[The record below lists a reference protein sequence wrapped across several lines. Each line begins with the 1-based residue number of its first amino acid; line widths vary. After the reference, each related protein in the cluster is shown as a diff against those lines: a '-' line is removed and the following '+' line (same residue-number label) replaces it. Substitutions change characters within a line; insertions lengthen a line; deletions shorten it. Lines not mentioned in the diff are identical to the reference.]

1 MPYTAA
7 TAIAFA
13 QRQSGRYGD
22 GECWTLVEAAVTGA
36 GGKSSIPQTPNFGP
50 NVSYVW
56 GTAVNVAALQPG
68 DVVQYQ
74 GYSWTQTTRID
85 VSSPDGTSFSENFR
99 TEGRGLPHH
108 SGLVIR
114 VISPGMV
121 EVIEQNIPPRS
132 GPVQTVQLALSAPT
146 TTTETI
152 RDGSTVTVTT
162 ISHSVAGVVRGYR
175 PVAA

>member
-7 TAIAFA
+7 TAVAFA
-13 QRQSGRYGD
+13 QRQNGRYGD
-22 GECWTLVEAAVTGA
+22 GECWTLVEAAIVAA

-56 GTAVNVAALQPG
+56 GTAINVAALQVG

-74 GYSWTQTTRID
+74 GYTWTQTTRID
-85 VSSPDGTSFSENFR
+85 VTSPDGTSFSENFR

-108 SGLVIR
+108 SGLVIS

-132 GPVQTVQLALSAPT
+132 GPVQTIQLALSAPATSTVT
-146 TTTETI
+146 TRE
-152 RDGSTVTVTT
+152 GSTVTVTT
-162 ISHSVAGVVRGYR
+162 ITHSVAGAVRCYR
-175 PVAA
+175 PIAA

>member
-7 TAIAFA
+7 TAISFA

-22 GECWTLVEAAVTGA
+22 GECWTLVEAAIVGA

-56 GTAVNVAALQPG
+56 GTAINVAALQAG

-74 GYSWTQTTRID
+74 GYTWTQTTRTD
-85 VSSPDGTSFSENFR
+85 VTSPDGTSFSENSR

-108 SGLVIR
+108 SGLVIS

-132 GPVQTVQLALSAPT
+132 GPVQTIQLALSAPAASTVT
-146 TTTETI
+146 TRE
-152 RDGSTVTVTT
+152 GSTVTVTT
-162 ISHSVAGVVRGYR
+162 ISHSVSGTVRCYR

>member
-1 MPYTAA
+1 MPYTPA

-22 GECWTLVEAAVTGA
+22 GECWTLVEAAVVGA
-36 GGKSSIPQTPNFGP
+36 GGKSSTLLTPNFGP

-85 VSSPDGTSFSENFR
+85 ISSPDGTSFSENSR

-132 GPVQTVQLALSAPT
+132 GPVQTIQLALTAPAAS
-146 TTTETI
+146 TETT

-162 ISHSVAGVVRGYR
+162 ITHSVSGAVRCYR
-175 PVAA
+175 PIVA

>member
-22 GECWTLVEAAVTGA
+22 GECWTLVEAAIVAA

-56 GTAVNVAALQPG
+56 GTAINVAALQAG

-74 GYSWTQTTRID
+74 GYTWTQITRID
-85 VSSPDGTSFSENFR
+85 VTSPDGTSFSENSR

-108 SGLVIR
+108 SGLVIS

-132 GPVQTVQLALSAPT
+132 GPVQTIQLALSAPATSTVT
-146 TTTETI
+146 TRE
-152 RDGSTVTVTT
+152 GSTVTVTT
-162 ISHSVAGVVRGYR
+162 ITHSISGAVRCYR

>member
-1 MPYTAA
+1 MPYSPA

-13 QRQSGRYGD
+13 QHQSGRYGD

-56 GTAVNVAALQPG
+56 GTTITVAALQAG

-74 GYSWTQTTRID
+74 NYSWTQTTRID
-85 VSSPDGTSFSENFR
+85 TDSPAGTSFSENSR

-132 GPVQTVQLALSAPT
+132 GPVQTIQLALSAPA
-146 TTTETI
+146 TTTETT
-152 RDGSTVTVTT
+152 RSGSTVTVTT
-162 ISHSVAGVVRGYR
+162 ISHSVSGVVRCYR

>member
-7 TAIAFA
+7 TALAFA

-22 GECWTLVEAAVTGA
+22 GECWTLVEAAIVAA

-56 GTAVNVAALQPG
+56 GSAINVAALQAG

-74 GYSWTQTTRID
+74 NYAWTQTTRVD
-85 VSSPDGTSFSENFR
+85 TTSPAGSGFTENDR

-114 VISPGMV
+114 VISSGMV
-121 EVIEQNIPPRS
+121 EVIEQNIPPRT
-132 GPVQTVQLALSAPT
+132 GPVQTIQLALTAPAT
-146 TTTETI
+146 TTVSTQS
-152 RDGSTVTVTT
+152 GSTVTVTT
-162 ISHSVAGVVRGYR
+162 ISHSVSGVVRCYR

>member
-22 GECWTLVEAAVTGA
+22 GECWSLVEAAIVGA
-36 GGKSSIPQTPNFGP
+36 AGKSSIPQTPNFGP

-56 GTAVNVAALQPG
+56 GSAINVAALQAG
-68 DVVQYQ
+68 DMVQYQ
-74 GYSWTQTTRID
+74 NYTWTRTTRID
-85 VSSPDGTSFSENFR
+85 GTSPEGTSFSENFR
-99 TEGRGLPHH
+99 TEGRGMPHH
-108 SGLVIR
+108 SGLVIS

-132 GPVQTVQLALSAPT
+132 GPVQTVQLALSAPAASTVT
-146 TTTETI
+146 TRE
-152 RDGSTVTVTT
+152 GSTVTVTT
-162 ISHSVAGVVRGYR
+162 VTHSVSGAVRCYR
-175 PVAA
+175 PIAA

>member
-56 GTAVNVAALQPG
+56 GTLGNVAALQPG

-74 GYSWTQTTRID
+74 NYAWTQTTRID
-85 VSSPDGTSFSENFR
+85 TSSPDGTSFSENSR

-108 SGLVIR
+108 TGLVIR

-132 GPVQTVQLALSAPT
+132 GPVQSIQLALSAPA
-146 TTTETI
+146 TTTETT
-152 RDGSTVTVTT
+152 RDGSTVTVTR
-162 ISHSVAGVVRGYR
+162 ISHAVSGIVRCYR

>member
-22 GECWTLVEAAVTGA
+22 GECWTLIEAALVGA

-50 NVSYVW
+50 SVSYVW
-56 GTAVNVAALQPG
+56 GTAINVAALQAG

-74 GYSWTQTTRID
+74 NYAWTQTTRID
-85 VSSPDGTSFSENFR
+85 VTSPDGTSFSENFR

-108 SGLVIR
+108 SGLVIS

-132 GPVQTVQLALSAPT
+132 GPVQTIQLAVSAPAASTVT
-146 TTTETI
+146 TRE
-152 RDGSTVTVTT
+152 GSTVTVTT
-162 ISHSVAGVVRGYR
+162 ITHSISGAVRCYR

>member
-13 QRQSGRYGD
+13 QRQAGRYGD
-22 GECWTLVEAAVTGA
+22 GECWTLVEASIVQA
-36 GGKSSIPQTPNFGP
+36 GGKSSIQQTPNFGP

-56 GTAVNVAALQPG
+56 GKAINVTELQAG

-74 GYSWTQTTRID
+74 GYAWTQTTRID
-85 VSSPDGTSFSENFR
+85 VTSPEGSSFSENSR

-132 GPVQTVQLALSAPT
+132 GPVQTIQLALAAPAT
-146 TTTETI
+146 TTDTVRNGT
-152 RDGSTVTVTT
+152 TVTVTT
-162 ISHSVAGVVRGYR
+162 ISHTVSGAVRCYR
-175 PVAA
+175 PISV

>member
-7 TAIAFA
+7 TAISFA
-13 QRQSGRYGD
+13 QRQNGRYGD
-22 GECWTLVEAAVTGA
+22 GECWTLVEAAIVGA

-56 GTAVNVAALQPG
+56 GSAINVAALQAG
-68 DVVQYQ
+68 DVIQYQ
-74 GYSWTQTTRID
+74 NYVWTQATRVD
-85 VSSPDGTSFSENFR
+85 VSGPDGTSFREDSR
-99 TEGRGLPHH
+99 TEGRGMPHH

-114 VISPGMV
+114 VISPGIV

-132 GPVQTVQLALSAPT
+132 GPVQSVQLVLSAPAPSTVTTTSGGT
-146 TTTETI
+146 TTTTTTTH
-152 RDGSTVTVTT
+152 TVSGTV
-162 ISHSVAGVVRGYR
+162 RCYR

>member
-7 TAIAFA
+7 AAVAFA

-56 GTAVNVAALQPG
+56 GAATTLAALQAG

-74 GYSWTQTTRID
+74 NYVWTQVTRID
-85 VSSPDGTSFSENFR
+85 NSGPEGTSFSEDSH

-108 SGLVIR
+108 SGLVVR
-114 VISPGMV
+114 VISPGVV

-132 GPVQTVQLALSAPT
+132 GPVQVVQLVLSAPAPSRVT
-146 TTTETI
+146 TQS
-152 RDGSTVTVTT
+152 GGTVTVTT
-162 ISHSVAGVVRGYR
+162 VTHTVSGILRCFR

>member
-7 TAIAFA
+7 TALTFA

-22 GECWTLVEAAVTGA
+22 GECWTLVEAAIVAA

-56 GTAVNVAALQPG
+56 GTAISVAALQAG

-74 GYSWTQTTRID
+74 NFAWTQTTRVD
-85 VSSPDGTSFSENFR
+85 TTSPAGSGFTENDS

-108 SGLVIR
+108 SGLVIS

-132 GPVQTVQLALSAPT
+132 GPVQTVQLALSAPAASTVT
-146 TTTETI
+146 TRE
-152 RDGSTVTVTT
+152 GSTVTVTT
-162 ISHSVAGVVRGYR
+162 ITHSVAGAVRCYR